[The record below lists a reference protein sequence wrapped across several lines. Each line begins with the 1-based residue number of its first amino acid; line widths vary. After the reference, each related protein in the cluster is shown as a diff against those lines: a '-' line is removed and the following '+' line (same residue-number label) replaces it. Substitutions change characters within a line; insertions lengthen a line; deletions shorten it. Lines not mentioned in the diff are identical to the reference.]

1 MPFRLITM
9 IRQSKRSYLYV
20 PADNKERLAKAVARG
35 SDALIIDLEDGVSPA
50 QKSQARQNLN
60 QFFETFDSSV
70 EIWVRVNSD
79 PEELTKDL
87 KVAVNINCHGIVLAK
102 VDSVSNIH
110 NLQSLLSEFES
121 QISLERPLEISA
133 LIESANGIFNA
144 KEIASATR
152 VSKLQI
158 GEADL
163 TAELGISGSAA
174 ESSKQFAR
182 NMVVFAS
189 TAAGINPPVAAV
201 SPDFK
206 NLDDFR
212 ISTLQFKE
220 MGYFGRSCIHPDQVV
235 IVNEVFT
242 PSASELENARDI
254 LDRLNASG
262 GGVALDANGRMIDEA
277 FARSARRILEIGR

>member
-9 IRQSKRSYLYV
+9 IRQGKRSYLYV
-20 PADNKERLAKAVARG
+20 PADNKERLAKSIARG

-60 QFFETFDSSV
+60 QFFETFDSPV
-70 EIWVRVNSD
+70 EIWVRINSN

-87 KVAVNINCHGIVLAK
+87 EVAVNVNCHGIVLAK

-121 QISLERPLEISA
+121 QRGLERPLEISA

-163 TAELGISGSAA
+163 TAELGISGSAS

-220 MGYFGRSCIHPDQVV
+220 MGYFGRSCIHPDQVA